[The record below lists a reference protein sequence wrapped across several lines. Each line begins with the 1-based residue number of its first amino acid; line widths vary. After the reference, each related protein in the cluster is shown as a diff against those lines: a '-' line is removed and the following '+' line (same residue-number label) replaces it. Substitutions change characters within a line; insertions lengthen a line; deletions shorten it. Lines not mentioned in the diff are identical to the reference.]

1 MIAVKK
7 LNEHFPISKLQHLKR
22 ARSRNI
28 GGRNVISVILWEC
41 EDPQPGSSSVSR
53 HEENIVARLDQIRD
67 LDLSEAIE
75 EDLAVVRV
83 AAFQPLTTDQFNQL
97 RASLDYW

>member
-7 LNEHFPISKLQHLKR
+7 LNDHFPISKLQHLKR
-22 ARSRNI
+22 AKSRNI

-41 EDPQPGSSSVSR
+41 EEPASSSVSR
-53 HEENIVARLDQIRD
+53 YEEEIASRLAQIKD

-75 EDLAVVRV
+75 ADLSVSRV
-83 AAFQPLTTDQFNQL
+83 AAFQPQTTAQFHQL
-97 RASLDYW
+97 RAGEDYW